1 MKKPPPLSR
10 LLNLWVMGGGILLA
24 ILGIGGAYVALQ
36 MLREPPTATALPT
49 AVMTVVPAPTNTPL
63 VVIPTLAPTVTA
75 TPADIVV
82 LPPENPLIG
91 VGAHIQV
98 KGTGGDGLR
107 LRAEPNTSASPRFLG
122 VETEVFEVKDG
133 PREAD
138 GFTWWYLVAPM
149 DPSRAGWAVS
159 NYLELVQ

>member
-1 MKKPPPLSR
+1 MKKSPPLSR
-10 LLNLWVMGGGILLA
+10 ILNLWVIGGGILLA
-24 ILGIGGAYVALQ
+24 ILGIGGAYAALQ
-36 MLREPPTATALPT
+36 MLREPPAVSALPT
-49 AVMTVVPAPTNTPL
+49 AVMTVVPAPTNTPR
-63 VVIPTLAPTVTA
+63 VVIPTIAPTVTA
-75 TPADIVV
+75 TPSEAAV
-82 LPPENPLIG
+82 LPPENPSLV
-91 VGAHIQV
+91 VGAHVQV

-107 LRAEPNTSASPRFLG
+107 LRAEPNTSSALRFLG

-149 DPSRAGWAVS
+149 DPTRAGWAVS